1 MSNTLNR
8 NGPRTTDMIRNRPVT
23 ILQLRNYS
31 GVVIGLGTL
40 FAMLLAAF
48 VAPLP
53 YDPFKPDG
61 YSVLLP
67 PSSAHWFGTDLT
79 GFDVFSRTIV
89 SARLDLPLAIG
100 GALVSMIVGVTLGLL
115 ASAKGRLGESMMRA
129 LDAFQAFPLLILAI
143 AIVSIS
149 GNRLENVVIA
159 IAVINIPRFMRL
171 VRSEVLSL
179 RESRFAEAAIAIGA
193 TKARL
198 MFRHLLP
205 NLTGIILAQVS
216 IAAAHAIIVIAALSF
231 LGIGITPPD
240 ASWGAMIQSGAR
252 NMISGQWWVAAFP
265 GMAVVIAVASLNLI
279 ADGLDDIVNR
289 SLGDA

>member
-1 MSNTLNR
+1 
-8 NGPRTTDMIRNRPVT
+8 MIRNRSVT

-31 GVVIGLGTL
+31 GVVIGLGIL
-40 FAMLLAAF
+40 FTMLLAAF

-289 SLGDA
+289 SVGDA

>member
-1 MSNTLNR
+1 M
-8 NGPRTTDMIRNRPVT
+8 
-23 ILQLRNYS
+23 
-31 GVVIGLGTL
+31 
-40 FAMLLAAF
+40 
-48 VAPLP
+48 
-53 YDPFKPDG
+53 
-61 YSVLLP
+61 
-67 PSSAHWFGTDLT
+67 
-79 GFDVFSRTIV
+79 
-89 SARLDLPLAIG
+89 
-100 GALVSMIVGVTLGLL
+100 
-115 ASAKGRLGESMMRA
+115 
-129 LDAFQAFPLLILAI
+129 
-143 AIVSIS
+143 SIS